1 MQNGAKH
8 EVLSKAVRP
17 EKLDHFPI
25 SSNDVRTS
33 QTRDPVMSV
42 EFLLTSIVVVLL
54 PGTGVLYTL
63 AVGLGRGFRP
73 SIAAAFGCTLG
84 ILPAAIASIVGL
96 AAILH
101 TSALAFQIVKFLG
114 VAYLFYMAWSIMKD
128 GGTLDVTEDK
138 APVSDGRTILNGMLL
153 NVLNPKLSL
162 FFMAFLPQF
171 VPLDAQG
178 ATASLVL
185 LAAAFMA
192 LTFIIFVGYGA
203 CAAMARDYVI
213 SRPVV
218 MTWLKRMFAGTFGFL
233 GLRLALSDR

>member
-1 MQNGAKH
+1 
-8 EVLSKAVRP
+8 
-17 EKLDHFPI
+17 
-25 SSNDVRTS
+25 
-33 QTRDPVMSV
+33 MSI
-42 EFLLTSIVVVLL
+42 EFFLTSIVVILL

-63 AVGLGRGFRP
+63 AIGLGRGFRP

-84 ILPAAIASIVGL
+84 ILPAAIASIIGL

-101 TSALAFQIVKFLG
+101 TSALAFQIVKYLG
-114 VAYLFYMAWSIMKD
+114 VAYLFYMAWTIMKD
-128 GGTLDVTEDK
+128 GGTLDVAEET
-138 APVSDGRTILNGMLL
+138 APVTTARTVLNGMLL

-171 VPLDAQG
+171 VPLEARG
-178 ATASLVL
+178 ATLDLML
-185 LAAAFMA
+185 LAAVFMG

-213 SRPVV
+213 ARPVV
-218 MTWLKRMFAGTFGFL
+218 MMWLKRTFAGTFGFL